1 MSPISIFMQST
12 RIKKIKINRDPNV
25 PVITEKELLANIPP
39 HITYSAQT
47 HYDFFN
53 HGKSRFPSKVF
64 HWNNFTEMVK
74 NHNIDDVLKKY
85 ERPKITLGH
94 APVSTKEEL
103 TQIIEIQIIN
113 ALTSKLNHD
122 DIELCKLAEN
132 LLIDW
137 NVVNNCDQVLASI
150 ALRTRRVLRLKED
163 DVIQAYRQNTGDFA
177 DNINEVYDYMCEL
190 GLKYSILT
198 TYEYTWFLKRSE
210 DDNSIL
216 LISPCQRTE
225 NNDPTILQS
234 CNYLLHLSKNEPLML
249 PCPTVIKEIDYFRDD
264 YLDYDSETF
273 SGPSHKRL
281 YSGSEEGNFEIK
293 RFRHDESMLDGSLH
307 HTNEDDNIIRGIMNW
322 NKVIIK
328 NEIGNSSN
336 GIIYLVEYNGEEL
349 EIKFTE
355 RDDWRR
361 ADLEKEA
368 RIYKRLSNLQG
379 IHIPQVKYIGFTLK
393 GEKYVFATEHIKK
406 TSRLLQRHK
415 EKALNAIKEI
425 HSAGIIHMDICE
437 SNFIVGHIDDKDEE
451 RVFVIGFYSSKDFKD
466 EQHAPIASY
475 HIYMES
481 EKKKVENL
489 FTQLQY

>member
-1 MSPISIFMQST
+1 MSPISVYMKSKRT
-12 RIKKIKINRDPNV
+12 KKIKINRDPNV
-25 PVITEKELLANIPP
+25 PVITERELFANIPP
-39 HITYSAQT
+39 QITYSAQT

-64 HWNNFTEMVK
+64 HWNDFTEMVK

-103 TQIIEIQIIN
+103 VQIIEIQIIN

-122 DIELCKLAEN
+122 DIELSKLTEN

-137 NVVNNCDQVLASI
+137 NVVTHQDQILASI
-150 ALRTRRVLRLKED
+150 ALRTRRVLRLKEDD

-198 TYEYTWFLKRSE
+198 TYECTWFLKRSE

-216 LISPCQRTE
+216 LISPCQRND
-225 NNDPTILQS
+225 NNDPTILQFY
-234 CNYLLHLSKNEPLML
+234 NYLLHLSKNEPLMS
-249 PCPTVIKEIDYFRDD
+249 PSPTVIKEIDYFRDD

-293 RFRHDESMLDGSLH
+293 KFRHDESITEGSRRIY
-307 HTNEDDNIIRGIMNW
+307 DDDQTIIRGVLDW

-328 NEIGNSSN
+328 NEIGTSSN
-336 GIIYLVEYNGEEL
+336 GNIYLVEYNGEQL
-349 EIKFTE
+349 EAKFTDG
-355 RDDWRR
+355 DDWKR

-368 RIYKRLSNLQG
+368 RIYNRLSTLQG
-379 IHIPQVKYIGFTLK
+379 VHIPQVKYIGFTLK
-393 GEKYVFATEHIKK
+393 GEKYVFATEHITK
-406 TSRLLQRHK
+406 TSRLLQRYK

-451 RVFVIGFYSSKDFKD
+451 RVFVRGFFNSKDFKD

-475 HIYMES
+475 HIYMEN
-481 EKKKVENL
+481 EKKK
-489 FTQLQY
+489 